1 MSNNPYNK
9 TISGR
14 IDTMKVGGWHWRL
27 VFLCMIGVMIVNYGL
42 TSLPMAMPLVIKEW
56 GLKPFMIGTLMSA
69 SSLGLLI
76 GAFVFGAL
84 ADVIGRKK
92 ALTITTLIFAIGIGI
107 STFANNFTTLYIIRV
122 IVGLGLGGF
131 IPVAQAYVSEFA
143 PFKVRGRFMGIFSIG
158 NGVGY
163 VLAVV
168 MVMILGGLPNGWRW
182 TFALCAV
189 LGLVFIPFAWKM
201 LHESVRYYLTKKD
214 YVKALE
220 IVEDIERRVLGQIT
234 VPREEALDAAQ
245 KGQGVLKQAKARDLF
260 TKELIKNSILAIII
274 AFITNYTFYGFIQ
287 WLPTFLTKEMGYTIT
302 SGYTFTLIAAIVG
315 TGTPGLAVGFLSDA
329 IGRKKTLMLCMVA
342 YAIVGFVFLAFGGWW
357 ILPLYWFSS
366 AMSSQLYVYT
376 PELFPAA
383 LRGTGLGLAGSIGRI
398 AGFIA
403 PMAIGAI
410 VQGYGLTGVFC
421 TNGVIL
427 VVGAIIVLVMGVE
440 TKKMA
445 QQ

>member
-1 MSNNPYNK
+1 
-9 TISGR
+9 
-14 IDTMKVGGWHWRL
+14 
-27 VFLCMIGVMIVNYGL
+27 MIVNYGL
-42 TSLPMAMPLVIKEW
+42 TSLPMAMPVVIKEW

-76 GAFVFGAL
+76 GAFVFGML
-84 ADVIGRKK
+84 SDVIGRKK
-92 ALTITTLIFAIGIGI
+92 VLVITTLIFSIGIGV
-107 STFANNFTTLYIIRV
+107 STFANDFTTLYIIRV
-122 IVGLGLGGF
+122 IAGLGLGGF
-131 IPVAQAYVSEFA
+131 IPSTQAYVSEFA

-158 NGVGY
+158 NGIGY

-168 MVMILGGLPNGWRW
+168 VIMVLGGLPNGWRW
-182 TFALCAV
+182 TFAVCAI
-189 LGLVFIPFAWKM
+189 LGLVFIPFALKM
-201 LHESVRYYLTKKD
+201 LHESVRFYLTKKQ
-214 YVKALE
+214 YTKALE
-220 IVEDIERRVLGQIT
+220 IVEDIEKRVLGNIT
-234 VPREEALDAAQ
+234 VSREEALEAAQ
-245 KGQGVLKQAKARDLF
+245 NNKNTMQQAKAKDLF

-315 TGTPGLAVGFLSDA
+315 TGTPGLAVGYLSDR
-329 IGRKKTLMLCMVA
+329 IGRKKTLLLCMIT
-342 YAIVGFVFLAFGGWW
+342 YAVVGFVFLAFGGWW

-376 PELFPAA
+376 PELFPAP

-410 VQGYGLTGVFC
+410 VQGYGLTGVFW
-421 TNGVIL
+421 TNGIIL
-427 VVGAIIVLVMGVE
+427 IVGAIIVAIMGVE
-440 TKKMA
+440 TKKMMHE
-445 QQ
+445 